1 MIGAG
6 KGIPIDVSL
15 VAGSISKSLEAA
27 SLLGGE
33 MSTDQLASM
42 YLSAAQKLS

>member
-15 VAGSISKSLEAA
+15 VANNMTKTFEAA
-27 SLLGGE
+27 SLLGSE
-33 MSTDQLASM
+33 ISTD
-42 YLSAAQKLS
+42 